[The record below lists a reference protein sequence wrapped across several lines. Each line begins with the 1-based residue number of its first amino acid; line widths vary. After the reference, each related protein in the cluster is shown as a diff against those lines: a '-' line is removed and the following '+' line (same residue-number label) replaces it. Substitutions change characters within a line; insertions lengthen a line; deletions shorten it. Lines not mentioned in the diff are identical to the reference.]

1 MALIRSLS
9 FNFLFFSVTLKRA
22 DDRYHA
28 SQKLLAELGS
38 VLRKGCTFQLQKC
51 QFLSISV
58 CSLYFVGCVSS
69 WWWSANLHILT
80 ALYIFSKLSA
90 YILHKT

>member
-9 FNFLFFSVTLKRA
+9 FNFLFFSVTMKRA

-28 SQKLLAELGS
+28 FQKLLAELGS

-51 QFLSISV
+51 QFLSISACMFTV
-58 CSLYFVGCVSS
+58 FCWMCLFLVVVSK
-69 WWWSANLHILT
+69 SAYLNFS
-80 ALYIFSKLSA
+80 LYIFKA
-90 YILHKT
+90 